1 MKQESLKNMSLQS
14 ALFAVLA
21 EQVSFNEFKMPSAL
35 EFACGFCHSS
45 LCFYNTLK

>member
-21 EQVSFNEFKMPSAL
+21 EQVSFNEFKMLSAL
-35 EFACGFCHSS
+35 EACMWHLSFF
-45 LCFYNTLK
+45 LMFL